1 MPITHCIAHSLH
13 RPSADAAVNIV
24 CPKDSL
30 SIDGA
35 VQELVS
41 ELKQAYVGKAGKVYG
56 QLDPDLS
63 VSLVSQWLREFLEQ
77 KMSFLSFTQKAT
89 EHLKNLWD
97 DTEVIEDGHLVY
109 VVESLAEGDFLTVF
123 FVRHNEGYFINT
135 DLTLDISRFLDV
147 RGVLLG
153 CRLCVTEWQSESPEP
168 GYLSVLRAR
177 GDKDFTD
184 TFWKWIG
191 FTDERDITAETT
203 HFLTAVS
210 NFSASIEDEEQ
221 QQQCRHAVIDY
232 CLEQDKRGEP
242 VVIRDL
248 SQHLDEKE
256 PERFERF
263 FQEKSEQPMNE
274 LIPDRRQIKQYLRIS
289 GRNDRLSMS
298 FDVECIGDSI
308 VYDQGADSLTVKN
321 IPAPLKLKLLKFLQ
335 DKPAGED

>member
-1 MPITHCIAHSLH
+1 MPITHCVAHSLS
-13 RPSADAAVNIV
+13 RPAADASVDIV
-24 CPKDSL
+24 CAEDSL

-35 VQELVS
+35 TQELIS

-77 KMSFLSFTQKAT
+77 KMSFGSFTKKAT
-89 EHLKNLWD
+89 EHLKSLLEN
-97 DTEVIEDGHLVY
+97 TEVIEDGHLVY
-109 VVESLAEGDFLTVF
+109 VVESLAEGDFFTVF

-153 CRLCVTEWQSESPEP
+153 CRLNVTQWQAEGAEP

-184 TFWKWIG
+184 TFWQWIG
-191 FTDERDITAETT
+191 FTDERDIAAETN

-210 NFSASIEDEEQ
+210 NFSATIEDEAE

-248 SQHLDEKE
+248 SQHLDEKQ

-263 FQEKSEQPMNE
+263 VKEEVEKPLNE

-321 IPAPLKLKLLKFLQ
+321 IPAPLKLKLLKFLE
-335 DKPAGED
+335 KGE